1 MAAHIAVV
9 VVEKGYTIEFG
20 QISCNSIILLE
31 WIIPAETWIRGAFV
45 DEEEQPFL
53 GSNDVAEIRLTPAWE
68 SRNLPPEQLN
78 FQDVSPP
85 DESEYGKEPPD
96 R

>member
-1 MAAHIAVV
+1 MD
-9 VVEKGYTIEFG
+9 
-20 QISCNSIILLE
+20 NSGRNVDPRSIRRLE
-31 WIIPAETWIRGAFV
+31 
-45 DEEEQPFL
+45 EEEQPFL